1 MSIFHVALMSQF
13 IILLPQGQKE
23 IGNQVSHSLP
33 VFITGAGSI
42 GEGGMNFVIFLFT
55 FLGTLPKKLIGN
67 GEETQLFGT
76 NNS

>member
-1 MSIFHVALMSQF
+1 MARMSQF

-23 IGNQVSHSLP
+23 IGNQVSHSLT

-42 GEGGMNFVIFLFT
+42 GEGGVNFLIFLFT
-55 FLGTLPKKLIGN
+55 FLDTVPKKLIGS